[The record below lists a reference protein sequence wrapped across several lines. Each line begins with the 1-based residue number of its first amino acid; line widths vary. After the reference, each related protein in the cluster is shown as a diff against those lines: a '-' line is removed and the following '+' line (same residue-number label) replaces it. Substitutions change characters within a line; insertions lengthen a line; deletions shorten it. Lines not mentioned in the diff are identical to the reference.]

1 MHMLLV
7 LKPQLNHVPLMLK
20 TTTTTS
26 ACFPDLKTC
35 NTMPALLVLKT
46 QKTDGHAGVAGVTIF
61 TIKKK
66 MLKASQLNHE

>member
-46 QKTDGHAGVAGVTIF
+46 N
-61 TIKKK
+61 KKQ
-66 MLKASQLNHE
+66 MAMQVLLVLQYLL